1 MTRSTD
7 GISNPRAATSV
18 VRSTEGVT
26 ELVKRVKFFCRTL
39 AGCFPC
45 KGITVNSLP
54 RINGIICWK

>member
-1 MTRSTD
+1 M
-7 GISNPRAATSV
+7 GYLIHMHPTSV

-45 KGITVNSLP
+45 SGITVKSFF
-54 RINGIICWK
+54 RK